1 MSKAAAIRAFAAQE
15 CRRFGSATL
24 YQGDALAVLRQLPGA
39 SVDCVLT
46 DPPYSSGGM
55 MRGDRIQGVHK
66 KYVTTHSISGNLLHA
81 FSGDNRDQ
89 VGYWFWASLWLGDLR
104 RISKPGAVCC
114 LFTDWR
120 QLPVTTAALQ
130 SGGFVWRGI
139 VPWHKP
145 SGRRTQGRF
154 GNTCEYVV
162 WGTNGPRELAGHALP
177 GFYSYNAPRGQDR
190 DHITQKPVALIGQLL
205 KIAPAGGVVL
215 DPFMGSGTT
224 GVACI
229 NSGRKFIGVEIERA
243 HFNAACARIRDA
255 ARLTHRTS
263 QR

>member
-1 MSKAAAIRAFAAQE
+1 MSPAEA
-15 CRRFGSATL
+15 RRIGDATL
-24 YQGDALAVLRQLPGA
+24 YNGDALAVLHQLPDA

-55 MRGDRIQGVHK
+55 VRGDRMQDVHT
-66 KYVTTHSISGNLLHA
+66 KYVLTGSGSGNLLHA

-89 VGYWFWASLWLGDLR
+89 IGYWFWVSLWLSELR
-104 RISKPGAVCC
+104 RIARPGAICG

-120 QLPVTTAALQ
+120 QVPVTTSALQ

-154 GNTCEYVV
+154 GNTCEYLI
-162 WGTNGPRELAGHALP
+162 WGTSGPRELAGDALP
-177 GFYSYNAPRGQDR
+177 GFYICNAPRGEVR
-190 DHITQKPVALIGQLL
+190 DHITQKPVELMTQLL
-205 KIAPAGGVVL
+205 EVAPAGGVVL

-229 NSGRKFIGVEIERA
+229 TTGRKFIGVELDRT
-243 HFNAACARIRDA
+243 HFEAACARISA
-255 ARLTHRTS
+255 ASNQQDLFGHNG
-263 QR
+263 QGNGA